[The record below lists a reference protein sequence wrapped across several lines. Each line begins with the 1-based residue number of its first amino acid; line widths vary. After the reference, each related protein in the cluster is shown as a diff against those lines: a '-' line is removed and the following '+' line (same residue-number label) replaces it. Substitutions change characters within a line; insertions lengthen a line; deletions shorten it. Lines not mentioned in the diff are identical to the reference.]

1 MTTIYSTYLVTIYS
15 TYLVTIYSIY
25 LMVTICCREECCE
38 REGEGALQVRHGDA
52 QTSVLHVAHPQM
64 ITQYCRPDA
73 GPKHFQRIHPNILF
87 VHGGHICSD
96 KIKYSKKHFSNY
108 SPIQK
113 YFLPDASERLAYQ
126 LIVCS
131 CHLS

>member
-1 MTTIYSTYLVTIYS
+1 MATTIYSTYLVTIYLLNISDGHYLLQGRVLLVGRRGS
-15 TYLVTIYSIY
+15 TTGPSW
-25 LMVTICCREECCE
+25 R
-38 REGEGALQVRHGDA
+38 
-52 QTSVLHVAHPQM
+52 
-64 ITQYCRPDA
+64 RPDKCSPC
-73 GPKHFQRIHPNILF
+73 GTPSDDHPVVLQTCCWPPTFQRIHPNILF